1 MTSAAT
7 APQSPFVVANAAIPA
22 TIASSATY
30 TSPVLPLFQG
40 NAFLGAMVFGGTVV
54 LALTSSQNATLTI
67 NRYLDPLGAV
77 LVDTATSSATG
88 AAASYLVTTVKV
100 PAMYFSFSI
109 NNTGGST
116 SNITNSGVAL
126 LPY

>member
-30 TSPVLPLFQG
+30 TSPVLPLFYG

-116 SNITNSGVAL
+116 SNITNAGVAL